1 MDKDK
6 GDQKMIKC
14 RYLLLV
20 LLCLCLVSCAPLLFF
35 GAGTAVG
42 VGGYKWYKGAMT
54 VIYQAPYME
63 TWDAT
68 LRAATAMN
76 LEIKSQKHD
85 LTSGKIE
92 AKRAD
97 KKVVIISLKYV
108 SAKETEVAIRVGMFG
123 DRGASEAIKEAIRKE
138 LFKE

>member
-1 MDKDK
+1 
-6 GDQKMIKC
+6 
-14 RYLLLV
+14 
-20 LLCLCLVSCAPLLFF
+20 
-35 GAGTAVG
+35 
-42 VGGYKWYKGAMT
+42 
-54 VIYQAPYME
+54 ME